1 MFSIATKLVTGRCGS
16 SSRTYFL
23 DVVGGVVV
31 VVVWCWCGGDVR
43 VVLVVLLAVMVA
55 LAAAAQAVTVHKFV
69 DLTTLTARKYLAL
82 LMFGHYQHQSN
93 NLVTTKLLTPRY
105 QA

>member
-31 VVVWCWCGGDVR
+31 VVVVWCWCGGDVR

-55 LAAAAQAVTVHKFV
+55 LVKISLSFSSCKQKVPSS
-69 DLTTLTARKYLAL
+69 LKYR
-82 LMFGHYQHQSN
+82 
-93 NLVTTKLLTPRY
+93 LVGPV
-105 QA
+105 

>member
-31 VVVWCWCGGDVR
+31 VVVVWCWCGGDVR
-43 VVLVVLLAVMVA
+43 VVLVV
-55 LAAAAQAVTVHKFV
+55 FW
-69 DLTTLTARKYLAL
+69 R
-82 LMFGHYQHQSN
+82 
-93 NLVTTKLLTPRY
+93 
-105 QA
+105 

>member
-31 VVVWCWCGGDVR
+31 VVWCWCGGDVR

-55 LAAAAQAVTVHKFV
+55 LVKISLSFSSCKQKVPSS
-69 DLTTLTARKYLAL
+69 LKYR
-82 LMFGHYQHQSN
+82 
-93 NLVTTKLLTPRY
+93 LVGPV
-105 QA
+105 

>member
-31 VVVWCWCGGDVR
+31 VVVGWCWCGGDVR

-55 LAAAAQAVTVHKFV
+55 LVKISLSFSSCKQKVPSS
-69 DLTTLTARKYLAL
+69 LKYR
-82 LMFGHYQHQSN
+82 
-93 NLVTTKLLTPRY
+93 LVGPV
-105 QA
+105 

>member
-31 VVVWCWCGGDVR
+31 VVVVVVGWCWCGGDVR

-55 LAAAAQAVTVHKFV
+55 LVKISLSFSSCKQKVPSS
-69 DLTTLTARKYLAL
+69 LKYR
-82 LMFGHYQHQSN
+82 
-93 NLVTTKLLTPRY
+93 LVGPV
-105 QA
+105 